1 MTIPNILT
9 CIRISLIPILVLVF
23 YIPFA
28 WHGGMLVAIFILA
41 ALTDWL
47 DGYLARRLQ
56 QISPLGTFLD
66 PVADKLLVAVA
77 LILLVERYATPWLTI
92 PALVIVG
99 REIMVSALR
108 EWMAELGKRRH
119 VSVSQIGKYKTA
131 AQMSAIVLLLVLA
144 PTPGAVPVFKGWYY
158 LAYCLMYA
166 SMLLT
171 LWSMVIYLKA
181 AWIELRSAKIILR

>member
-1 MTIPNILT
+1 MMTIPNILT
-9 CIRISLIPILVLVF
+9 CIRISLIPILVLAF
-23 YIPFA
+23 YVPFG
-28 WHGGMLVAIFILA
+28 WHSGVLVAIFVSS

-99 REIMVSALR
+99 REIVVSALR

-119 VSVSQIGKYKTA
+119 VSVSLIGKYKTA
-131 AQMSAIVLLLVLA
+131 AQMLAIVLLLVLA
-144 PTPGAVPVFKGWYY
+144 PSSAADRVFTLWHYV
-158 LAYCLMYA
+158 AYTLMYA
-166 SMLLT
+166 AMLLT
-171 LWSMVIYLKA
+171 LWSMALYLKA
-181 AWIELRSAKIILR
+181 AWVELRASA